1 MLCSGIIYYKKDIV
15 DRRVYFQQSGHCI
28 ILISAA
34 GLGMARGGGRGG
46 GDGRNTTLKWTNNI
60 FLANDTVNDGKEQL
74 TYISHF
80 IEQMGIICV
89 CKFT

>member
-34 GLGMARGGGRGG
+34 GLGRE

-80 IEQMGIICV
+80 IEQMGI
-89 CKFT
+89 K

>member
-1 MLCSGIIYYKKDIV
+1 MLYSGIIYYKKDIV

-34 GLGMARGGGRGG
+34 GRDGG
-46 GDGRNTTLKWTNNI
+46 GDRRNTTLKWTNNI

-80 IEQMGIICV
+80 IEQIGI
-89 CKFT
+89 K